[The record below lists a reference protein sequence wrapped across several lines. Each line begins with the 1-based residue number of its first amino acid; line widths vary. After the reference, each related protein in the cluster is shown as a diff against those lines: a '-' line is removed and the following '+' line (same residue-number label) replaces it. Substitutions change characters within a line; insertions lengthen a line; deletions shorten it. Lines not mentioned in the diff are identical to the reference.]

1 MTPGQFTLAPN
12 TPSDIPKLMQPTTP
26 SKYLLIGLAVF
37 LIAFSLAV
45 FAKPVTVTD
54 DRGVAVTFDAP
65 PQRIISLLPSLTE
78 SICAL
83 GKCANLVGI
92 DRFSNWPK
100 SIQDLPKLGGMG
112 DINLERIA
120 QLKPDVVL
128 LEKSS
133 PVISRLNDLGI
144 KTFTLDVKSMGD
156 EKRALQKL
164 DLILGTSES
173 ARVWNQIEQ
182 ELTRASKQLNL
193 DRKTL
198 RVYFEVNPAPFAA
211 GKSSFIGEILSRLG
225 LLNIMPESLGPFP
238 KINPEFVV
246 KTKPDFIFLS
256 ESTEE
261 DIQKRPGWNT
271 IPAVLNQRICT
282 FNAQQNDVLVRP
294 GPRMGEAALII
305 SQCIQEKMSS
315 SR

>member
-1 MTPGQFTLAPN
+1 
-12 TPSDIPKLMQPTTP
+12 MQPTTP
-26 SKYLLIGLAVF
+26 SKYLLIGLALF
-37 LIAFSLAV
+37 FIAFSLAV
-45 FAKPVTVTD
+45 FAKPVSVAD
-54 DRGVAVTFDAP
+54 DRGVVVTFDAP

-112 DINLERIA
+112 DINLERIV

-128 LEKSS
+128 LEKAS
-133 PVISRLNDLGI
+133 PVITRLNDLGI
-144 KTFTLDVKSMGD
+144 KTFALDVKSMED
-156 EKRALQKL
+156 EERALKKL
-164 DLILGTSES
+164 DLVLGTSES
-173 ARVWNQIEQ
+173 ARVWNQIQQ
-182 ELTRASKQLNL
+182 EITRANKQLNL
-193 DRKTL
+193 DGKTL

-211 GKSSFIGEILSRLG
+211 GRSSFIGEILTRLG
-225 LLNIMPESLGPFP
+225 LTNIIPESLGPFP

-246 KTKPDFIFLS
+246 QSKPDLILLS
-256 ESTEE
+256 ESTAT

-271 IPAVLNQRICT
+271 TPAVSKNRICT

-294 GPRMGEAALII
+294 GPRMGEAAFII